1 MVRQVQTLDLTFP
14 APPFNIASTGE
25 ADAVRLIW
33 DANTEP
39 DLTGYNIYRSTN
51 QAGPFAK
58 VNVVPTDRIAYYHD
72 EGLQA
77 LTKFFYRITSVD
89 SSGNESQ
96 FIGTES
102 VSTNPPHHAIFPVPT
117 AGTTPSSV
125 AVDFAYSGN
134 FATVA
139 AGSEVLYV
147 INADGSAPVDADGAG
162 ATLGDFS
169 TRGAYFAAGPSMG
182 KLATG
187 EQMSFVAPSWD
198 STALYVFDKNG
209 QVRPGFPL
217 VTPDAIWSSAAI
229 ADLNG
234 DGQMEMAFGSNGNKF
249 YVMRANGLEWLDG
262 DSNPSTKGVFKVLG
276 QPLNFGSPATADLDG
291 DGLPEIIYGSF
302 DGKLYAWKSNGA
314 NVPGFPLQTN
324 GQITSS
330 PAIGYLD
337 GPGDTSPEIVFS
349 TTAESLYVLSADG
362 KRRPG
367 WPVSARC
374 NGTSRSPSPALADM
388 NNDGFLDIV
397 HLGTNGG
404 VYVFNRNG
412 TILAPWNNVRYAV
425 STSGASESSPV
436 VADINGDGFPDIV
449 CGGEEGQ
456 LMAFSGANA
465 SILPG
470 FPIQLAGEIRGTPA
484 VADVDQDGKS
494 EIVLAG
500 WDKNIYIWDYDF
512 PFSPGK
518 TPPWPQFH
526 HDARRTGF
534 ASTPVFVGVEDGPNG
549 GPGAVRTLEFAPPS
563 PNPLRTGRGAATL
576 DLAVPS
582 TMSGGEY
589 DLSIFDLSGRRV
601 KRVDTGI
608 APVGRFS
615 LKWDLRDDRGRPVDG
630 GVYFVRFTLAGKSV
644 SRKLVVLQ

>member
-14 APPFNIASTGE
+14 SPPFNIAATGE

-182 KLATG
+182 VLATG

-198 STALYVFDKNG
+198 STALYVFDRNG
-209 QVRPGFPL
+209 QLRPGFPL
-217 VTPDAIWSSAAI
+217 VTPDPIWSSAAI
-229 ADLNG
+229 GDLDG

-249 YVMRANGLEWLDG
+249 YVVRANGQEWMDG
-262 DSNPSTKGVFKVLG
+262 DANPSTKGVFKVLG
-276 QPLNFGSPATADLDG
+276 QPINFGTPALADLDG

-314 NVPGFPLQTN
+314 NVPGFPFQTN
-324 GQITSS
+324 AQITSS
-330 PAIGYLD
+330 VAIGYLD
-337 GPGDTSPEIVFS
+337 GPGDTTPEIVFS
-349 TTAESLYVLSADG
+349 STADSLYVLNVDG

-367 WPVSARC
+367 WPVRASAA
-374 NGTSRSPSPALADM
+374 GSSRSPSPALADM

-397 HLGTNGG
+397 HLGTDGTVT
-404 VYVFNRNG
+404 VYNRNG
-412 TILAPWNNVRYAV
+412 TILPLWNHVRYTTDTA
-425 STSGASESSPV
+425 GASESSPV
-436 VADINGDGFPDIV
+436 VADINGDGFNDIV
-449 CGGEEGQ
+449 CGGETGQ
-456 LMAFSGANA
+456 LTALSGADG
-465 SILPG
+465 SVLPG

-484 VADVDQDGKS
+484 LADVDNDGKT

-534 ASTPVFVGVEDGPNG
+534 ASAPLFVGVGG
-549 GPGAVRTLEFAPPS
+549 GPDGGPAAIRALEFAPPS
-563 PNPLRTGRGAATL
+563 PNPLRVGAGVAQL
-576 DLAVPS
+576 EFAVPGS
-582 TMSGGEY
+582 LAGGAY

-601 KRVDTGI
+601 KRVDSGI
-608 APVGRFS
+608 ASVGRFN
-615 LKWDLRDDRGRPVDG
+615 LKWDLRDEKGHPVDG
-630 GVYFVRFTLAGKSV
+630 GVYFVRFTLGGRSV
-644 SRKLVVLQ
+644 SHKLVVLQ